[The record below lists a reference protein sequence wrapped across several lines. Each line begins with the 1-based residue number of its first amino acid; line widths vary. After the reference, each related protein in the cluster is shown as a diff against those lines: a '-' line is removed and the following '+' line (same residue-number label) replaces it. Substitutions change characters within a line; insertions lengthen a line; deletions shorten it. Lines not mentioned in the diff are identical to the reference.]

1 MRSSFTRIIIA
12 SSALYAIACGL
23 FIFLLM
29 QYEASRAIIAL
40 SVLFVLAAAGIFTGF
55 MLSIRNQ
62 MSSILSKL
70 SLTIQSIIDRQDN
83 ELFPV
88 SEDNLLSK
96 LQEQVLKLSG
106 ILRMQKQRYKEE
118 SEEVKSL
125 ISDIA
130 HQLKTPLANLT
141 IYNGLLMDSG
151 LTTDKRQEFTRI
163 LQSQTE
169 KLTWLMDN
177 LIKMSRLESG
187 IITIQTQKHDIGQ
200 TVFAAIKQMYPH
212 AERKNIEIQ
221 FSGEQRIE
229 LMHDVKW
236 TGEAI
241 VNVLDNAVKYTDEAG
256 VIKVSIHK
264 YELFARIDIE
274 DNGKGIPEHE
284 VSQIFK
290 RFYRGAD
297 VTDTHGVGIGLYLA
311 RKIIT
316 EQGGYIKVSSEWG
329 KGSLFSI
336 FVPVCD
342 SL

>member
-1 MRSSFTRIIIA
+1 MIISI
-12 SSALYAIACGL
+12 L
-23 FIFLLM
+23 F
-29 QYEASRAIIAL
+29 A
-40 SVLFVLAAAGIFTGF
+40 VAAAGIVAGF
-55 MLSIRNQ
+55 MLVIREQ
-62 MSSILSKL
+62 MISILMKL
-70 SLTIQSIIDRQDN
+70 SLTVQSIIDRQDS
-83 ELFPV
+83 ESFSL
-88 SEDNLLSK
+88 SEDTMLSK

-141 IYNGLLMDSG
+141 IYNGLLMDNE
-151 LTTDKRQEFTRI
+151 LAADKRQEFTRI
-163 LQSQTE
+163 MFSQTE

-187 IITIQTQKHDIGQ
+187 IITIQAGPNDLGQ

-212 AERKNIEIQ
+212 AEKKQVEIQ

-229 LMHDVKW
+229 LQHDVKW

-256 VIKVSIHK
+256 IIQVSMYK
-264 YELFARIDIE
+264 YEMFVRIDIE
-274 DNGKGIPEHE
+274 DNGRGIPEHE
-284 VSQIFK
+284 LSQIFK

-297 VTDTHGVGIGLYLA
+297 AMGTDGVGIGLYLT

-316 EQGGYIKVSSEWG
+316 EQGGYMKVSSEPFDDG
-329 KGSLFSI
+329 GRRGYFFCLVVKNKDPYICTKYGFCVKVVS
-336 FVPVCD
+336 
-342 SL
+342 

>member
-1 MRSSFTRIIIA
+1 MRSSFTRIILI
-12 SSALYAIACGL
+12 SSTLYAIACGL
-23 FIFLLM
+23 FIFFLI
-29 QYEASRAIIAL
+29 QYEASRTVIVT
-40 SVLFVLAAAGIFTGF
+40 SVLFAVAAAGIFTGF
-55 MLSIRNQ
+55 MLAIRNQ

-70 SLTIQSIIDRQDN
+70 SLTIQSIIDRQDR
-83 ELFPV
+83 EMFSV
-88 SEDNLLSK
+88 AEDNMLSK

-106 ILRMQKQRYKEE
+106 ILRMQKQRYKVE

-151 LTTDKRQEFTRI
+151 LTADKRQEFTRI
-163 LQSQTE
+163 LRSQTE

-187 IITIQTQKHDIGQ
+187 IIKIQTEKHDIGN
-200 TVFAAIKQMYPH
+200 TVFAAIKQVYPH
-212 AERKNIEIQ
+212 AEMKNVEIQ
-221 FSGEQRIE
+221 FSGEQSVE
-229 LMHDVKW
+229 LQHDVKW

-241 VNVLDNAVKYTDEAG
+241 VNVLDNAVKYAGEAG
-256 VIKVSIHK
+256 LVKVSIQK
-264 YELFARIDIE
+264 NEMFARIDIE
-274 DNGKGIPEHE
+274 DNGRGIPEHE
-284 VSQIFK
+284 LSQIFK

-297 VTDTHGVGIGLYLA
+297 VIDNQGVGIGLYLA

-316 EQGGYIKVSSEWG
+316 EQGGYMRVSSEWG

-336 FVPVCD
+336 FIPV
-342 SL
+342 

>member
-12 SSALYAIACGL
+12 SSALYAIACSL

-29 QYEASRAIIAL
+29 QYEASRTVIAL

-55 MLSIRNQ
+55 MLGIRNQ

-70 SLTIQSIIDRQDN
+70 SLTIQSIIDRQDS

-151 LTTDKRQEFTRI
+151 LTADKRQEFTRI
-163 LQSQTE
+163 LLSQTE

-187 IITIQTQKHDIGQ
+187 IIKIQTEKHDIGQ

-212 AERKNIEIQ
+212 AEKKNVEIQ
-221 FSGEQRIE
+221 FSGEQSIE
-229 LMHDVKW
+229 LQHDVKW
-236 TGEAI
+236 TGEAL

-264 YELFARIDIE
+264 YEMFARIDIE

-297 VTDTHGVGIGLYLA
+297 AVDTHGVGIGLYLA

-329 KGSLFSI
+329 KGSMFSI
-336 FVPVCD
+336 FIPVCD
-342 SL
+342 S

>member
-1 MRSSFTRIIIA
+1 
-12 SSALYAIACGL
+12 
-23 FIFLLM
+23 M

-55 MLSIRNQ
+55 ILGIRNQ
-62 MSSILSKL
+62 MSSILAKL
-70 SLTIQSIIDRQDN
+70 SLTIQSIIDIQDI

-141 IYNGLLMDSG
+141 IYNGLLMDSR

-187 IITIQTQKHDIGQ
+187 IIKIQTQKHDIGQ

-241 VNVLDNAVKYTDEAG
+241 VNVLDNAVKYTDEEG